1 MSFLSQLIIIIIN
14 YVSIAGLLACGV
26 LALLMKDR
34 KRKLLILM
42 LAFLF
47 IGALSFVYY
56 SETLFFVTG
65 LIMIFFF
72 LLLYLFVLQMDFF
85 GRGMAGETDERLDLP
100 LRGKILNIA
109 MPVLFCLSAGF
120 FIYKYISGFLKEAE
134 IAEGGGNVFILDWS
148 DISRYFFTDYG
159 LVLVVL
165 AGSLFISFIWFIAV
179 GVKKK

>member
-14 YVSIAGLLACGV
+14 YVSIAGLLVCG
-26 LALLMKDR
+26 ALSLFLKD
-34 KRKLLILM
+34 KKSKLLILL

-85 GRGMAGETDERLDLP
+85 DRGTAGEIDERLDLP
-100 LRGKILNIA
+100 LRGQILNTAI
-109 MPVLFCLSAGF
+109 PVLFCVSAGF
-120 FIYKYISGFLKEAE
+120 FIYKYVSGFLKEVK
-134 IAEGGGNVFILDWS
+134 IAEGGGNIVIPDWS
-148 DISRYFFTDYG
+148 GISRYFFTDYG
-159 LVLVVL
+159 LVLVLL